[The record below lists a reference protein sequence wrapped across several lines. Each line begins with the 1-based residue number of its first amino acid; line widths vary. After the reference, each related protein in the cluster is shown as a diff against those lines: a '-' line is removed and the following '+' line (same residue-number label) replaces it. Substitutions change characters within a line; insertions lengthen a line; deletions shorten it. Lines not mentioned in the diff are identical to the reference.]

1 MNKPTPFTDEYLR
14 QVYEDAPLLRDIN
27 EAYKDLSL
35 YGYLEHLKIAYTD
48 RNEPGI
54 DPVIE
59 SAVRDYATALIG
71 EKDTESCIEVLRRT
85 GFFHT
90 ADHHVVNFHAMSFQG
105 NLLFEYLI
113 NMSFESAAVPFFS
126 CSSISMSNA
135 FYPRGII
142 IYDTP
147 EGSQRSIPLFP
158 YRMRKVTVSQTKP
171 FTADMLEK
179 AASEISRLR
188 SSGGMSDEAARA
200 ALEIIDNAYSDSDV
214 LKCQTYGQQITL
226 TNRILSERYFTD
238 RSSRQIFLELE
249 EVSMRVICHDLE
261 DEESF
266 LYKTLFNGAVLD
278 LIRENLDGVS
288 GCWTGDLGGTFLF
301 WGVDEKKR
309 LYRLNGE
316 FEQSG
321 LIASIRF
328 YGTDLDGNEHSFSLD
343 RSSLIE
349 ALRSYQLIP
358 GLFVTFFAL
367 AIARDVTLWGGCYQG
382 RYVRSMCQGI
392 RDAWQKAVTDIDG
405 RTLDW
410 LYSFD
415 KKRFPYL
422 TGPLYLFEKNSA
434 SYHPLGSVE
443 MWVDPISRKEYRQK
457 LDISFT
463 DAQKLGLYCF
473 YPDSIPPHKRADD
486 WWNHVSTELLPR

>member
-1 MNKPTPFTDEYLR
+1 MNKPTPFTDEYLQ

-71 EKDTESCIEVLRRT
+71 KKDTDSCIEVLRRT
-85 GFFHT
+85 GLFHT

-105 NLLFEYLI
+105 NLLYEHLI
-113 NMSFESAAVPFFS
+113 NMSFEPDAVPFFS
-126 CSSISMSNA
+126 CSSINMYNA
-135 FYPRGII
+135 LYPRGMI

-147 EGSQRSIPLFP
+147 DGYPCNIPLFP
-158 YRMRKVTVSQTKP
+158 YRMRKVAVSKAAP
-171 FTADMLEK
+171 FTSDMLCK
-179 AASEISRLR
+179 MASEIRRCR
-188 SSGGMSDEAARA
+188 SSGCIGDESSLA
-200 ALEIIDNAYSDSDV
+200 ALEIIDNVYSDKDV
-214 LKCQTYGQQITL
+214 QNCQSYGQQITL
-226 TNRILSERYFTD
+226 TNRILSERYFSD

-358 GLFVTFFAL
+358 GLFATFFAL
-367 AIARDVTLWGGCYQG
+367 AIARNVSLLGGCYQG

-392 RDAWQKAVTDIDG
+392 RDAWQKAVPDIDG
-405 RTLDW
+405 RTRDW
-410 LYSFD
+410 LTGFE
-415 KKRFPYL
+415 KKRFLYL
-422 TGPLYLFEKNSA
+422 TGPLSLFEKKNS
-434 SYHPLGSVE
+434 SYHPLGGVE
-443 MWVDPISRKEYRQK
+443 MWSNPISRREYLQK

-473 YPDSIPPHKRADD
+473 YPDSIPPHKRAND